1 MPRDSKKF
9 NTAFEVGP
17 GIWYVSPIMEMQIA
31 PRRRP
36 QERIRKKERRIA
48 YFSME
53 IGLEPEMPTYSGG
66 LGVLAGDTL
75 KSAADLKVPIVGVTL
90 IYKRGYFRQEI
101 DDTGTQH
108 ELPYQWNPRKFMKL
122 RRQKIIVSIEGR
134 PVKVQAWE
142 YRVRGATGFNI
153 PVFFLDTDMEG
164 NSDYDRGLSYQLYGG
179 DERYRLAQEAI
190 LGIGGVRILK
200 ELGYR
205 HIMRYHMNEGHS
217 SLLTLE
223 LLRQRDIIDP
233 ESHRVDDVRKMCV
246 FTTHTPVPAGH
257 DQFSYDLA
265 REVLE
270 GFMPFSTVRAFGG
283 DENLNLTCLA
293 LNLSHYVN
301 GVAKE
306 HQRTSREMFPGYQ
319 IDSITNGV
327 HAWTWAGDS
336 FRDLFSRFIPGCKN
350 EPTSL
355 RYAISLPGDDIWNA
369 HVAAKKKLID
379 HVNGTTDARMDC
391 DVLTIGFARR
401 ATAYKRADLVF
412 TDTRRLKQ
420 IAHDAGRIQF
430 IFAGKA
436 HPQDSDGHK
445 MIKKILATAKSLDG
459 EIEVVYLENYDMK
472 LARLLVSG
480 VDVWLNT
487 PRRPQEAS
495 GTSGMKAAVNGIP
508 SLSVLDG
515 WWIEGCIEGMTGWAI
530 GASDKEN
537 VTDAECAES
546 LYDKLE
552 QVVIP
557 TFYNDRE
564 KWIDIM
570 QLCIAINGSFF
581 NTHRMVQQYV
591 MSAYIQ

>member
-1 MPRDSKKF
+1 
-9 NTAFEVGP
+9 
-17 GIWYVSPIMEMQIA
+17 MENQIA
-31 PRRRP
+31 PDRP
-36 QERIRKKERRIA
+36 TQERIRKKERRIA

-66 LGVLAGDTL
+66 LGVLAGDTI
-75 KSAADLKVPIVGVTL
+75 KSAADLKVPLVAVTL
-90 IYKRGYFRQEI
+90 IYRKGYFRQKI
-101 DDTGTQH
+101 DAAGAQR
-108 ELPYQWNPRKFMKL
+108 ELPYEWNPRKFMKL
-122 RRQKIIVSIEGR
+122 RRQKVVVSIEGR
-134 PVKVQAWE
+134 PVTVRAWE

-153 PVFFLDTDMEG
+153 PVFFLDTDFEG
-164 NSDYDRGLSYQLYGG
+164 NSDYDRSLSYQLYGG

-190 LGIGGVRILK
+190 LGIGGVRLLK

-205 HIMRYHMNEGHS
+205 HLTRYHMNEGHS

-233 ESHRVDDVRKMCV
+233 ESYRVDDIRRMCV

-257 DQFSYDLA
+257 DKFSYDLVG
-265 REVLE
+265 EVVADFL
-270 GFMPFSTVRAFGG
+270 PLATIKAFGG
-283 DENLNLTCLA
+283 EDSLNLTRLA

-306 HQRTSREMFPGYQ
+306 HQRISSEMFPGYH
-319 IDSITNGV
+319 IESITNGV
-327 HAWTWAGDS
+327 HAWTWTADS
-336 FRDLFSRFIPGCKN
+336 FRDLFARFIPGCKN

-355 RYAISLPGDDIWNA
+355 RYAISLPGNDIWKA
-369 HVAAKKKLID
+369 HVAAKHKLIELI
-379 HVNGTTDARMDC
+379 NATTDAEMAR

-412 TDTRRLKQ
+412 SDISRLKR
-420 IAHDAGRIQF
+420 IARNAGKIQF
-430 IFAGKA
+430 VFAGKA
-436 HPQDSDGHK
+436 HPQDVDGHK
-445 MIKKILATAKSLDG
+445 MIKKILKTAAKLAG
-459 EIEVVYLENYDMK
+459 EIEVVYLENYGMK
-472 LARLLVSG
+472 LARLMISG

-495 GTSGMKAAVNGIP
+495 GTSGMKAAINGVP

-530 GASDKEN
+530 GSLDREPS
-537 VTDAECAES
+537 TDSESARS

-552 QVVIP
+552 NEIIP
-557 TFYNDRE
+557 TFYGNRE
-564 KWIDIM
+564 KWVEIM

>member
-1 MPRDSKKF
+1 
-9 NTAFEVGP
+9 
-17 GIWYVSPIMEMQIA
+17 MEMQFA
-31 PRRRP
+31 PSRLTE
-36 QERIRKKERRIA
+36 ERIRKKERRIA

-53 IGLEPEMPTYSGG
+53 IGLESKMPTYSGG
-66 LGVLAGDTL
+66 LGVLAGDTI
-75 KSAADLKVPIVGVTL
+75 KSSADLKVPIVAVTL
-90 IYKRGYFRQEI
+90 IYKKGYFRQEI
-101 DDTGTQH
+101 DEKGAQH
-108 ELPYQWNPRKFMKL
+108 ELPYKWNPRKFMKL
-122 RRQKIIVSIEGR
+122 RPQTVIVHIEGR

-142 YRVRGATGFNI
+142 YRVRGATGYTV
-153 PVFFLDTDMEG
+153 PVFFLDTDIDG
-164 NSDYDRGLSYQLYGG
+164 NSDYDRSLAYQLYGG
-179 DERYRLAQEAI
+179 DEKYRLAQEAI
-190 LGIGGVRILK
+190 LGIGGVRILR

-205 HIMRYHMNEGHS
+205 HVVRYHMNEGHS

-223 LLRQRDIIDP
+223 LLRQKDIIDP
-233 ESHRVDDVRKMCV
+233 ESRKVDDVRKMCV

-257 DQFSYDLA
+257 DQFSYTLVAEILGEFLPLA
-265 REVLE
+265 
-270 GFMPFSTVRAFGG
+270 TVKAFGG
-283 DENLNLTCLA
+283 EDSLNMTRLA

-306 HQRTSREMFPGYQ
+306 HQRVSREMFPGYQ

-336 FRDLFSRFIPGCKN
+336 FRELFSRFIPGCKN

-355 RYAISLPGDDIWNA
+355 RYAINLPGEEIWKAHMEAKQKLVDYVNA
-369 HVAAKKKLID
+369 
-379 HVNGTTDARMDC
+379 TTEAEMDC

-412 TDTRRLKQ
+412 TDIARLRR
-420 IAHDAGRIQF
+420 IAGSKGKIQF

-436 HPQDSDGHK
+436 HSRDTEGQK
-445 MIKKILATAKSLDG
+445 MIKKIMRTAKRLEG
-459 EIEVVYLENYDMK
+459 KIEVVYLENYDMN

-495 GTSGMKAAVNGIP
+495 GTSGMKAAINGVP

-530 GASDKEN
+530 GTLDEN
-537 VTDAECAES
+537 EATDRECAKS
-546 LYDKLE
+546 LYEKLE
-552 QVVIP
+552 KVVIP

-564 KWIDIM
+564 KWIEIM

-581 NTHRMVQQYV
+581 NTHRMVHQYV